1 MNLHYLWQDVFL
13 LFLNFIFGVSFLPL
27 LVFLLHNKF
36 SFEAIHPFWKL
47 SYSSGVLLMF
57 YWFLS
62 GPGVKCLHRYFL
74 ATPTVSSENVLN
86 NLHGIQWL
94 TALVKSFYYI
104 YSSSLF
110 SSICCFLIQLGN
122 ATGFSPIWHR
132 MSSWKANRTFSLFQY
147 SWVSL
152 LCAFFIV
159 LRSGEKMWAHNSHST
174 NFWCWIF
181 HEPSNSLK
189 FCFSFNER
197 EPKNRLFV
205 CMFWGKCS
213 REVLLIKFWPRH
225 ILVFTVGWLCSDT
238 LSKDLSISEVTAF

>member
-94 TALVKSFYYI
+94 TAL
-104 YSSSLF
+104 F
-110 SSICCFLIQLGN
+110 SE
-122 ATGFSPIWHR
+122 
-132 MSSWKANRTFSLFQY
+132 K
-147 SWVSL
+147 L
-152 LCAFFIV
+152 L
-159 LRSGEKMWAHNSHST
+159 LY
-174 NFWCWIF
+174 
-181 HEPSNSLK
+181 
-189 FCFSFNER
+189 
-197 EPKNRLFV
+197 
-205 CMFWGKCS
+205 
-213 REVLLIKFWPRH
+213 LLIKF
-225 ILVFTVGWLCSDT
+225 ILVYLLLFNPTRKRYRIFPNMTSHEQLKSKQNVLLISIFMSFPALCLFYSVEKRRENVGPQQSLY
-238 LSKDLSISEVTAF
+238 